1 MENKNNNNDFN
12 VNIKVMGIGG
22 GGINAINDMTEHN
35 IDGVNFFALN
45 TDLQDLNA
53 SKTQYKIQ
61 LGASTT
67 KGLGC
72 GGNVELGEKATKES
86 LNFLKNVLRGTDF
99 LFLTSTMGGG
109 TGSAATHIIAKLA
122 KELNILT
129 VAIVT
134 KPFSFEGKRRMKIA
148 EYGLD
153 NLKPFVDS
161 FIVIPNDK
169 LLDTE
174 SPDITVKEAF
184 KKSNFILLTAIKGLT
199 DLMLAKGFINL
210 DFADIKSL
218 LAKSGDAILGFGVG
232 SGEHRA
238 KKAALA
244 AVDSSLFERTI
255 LGASK
260 FMVNIVGPKDL
271 NLIESSIIVE
281 TIKEKCNV
289 EIDDVLFGVSIE
301 DTPDDS
307 IKVILIA
314 NSFINK
320 KNRF

>member
-1 MENKNNNNDFN
+1 MGDKFN

-22 GGINAINDMTEHN
+22 GGINAIDEIVTSE

-45 TDLQDLNA
+45 TDLQDLNN
-53 SKTQYKIQ
+53 SKTPHKIQ
-61 LGASTT
+61 LGISTT

-72 GGNVELGEKATKES
+72 GGNIELGEKAIKES
-86 LNFLKNVLRGTDF
+86 LPFIKNILRGTDF

-109 TGSAATHIIAKLA
+109 TGSAATALIAKLA
-122 KELNILT
+122 KEMNILT

-148 EYGLD
+148 EAGIK

-161 FIVIPNDK
+161 LIVVPNDK
-169 LLDTE
+169 LLDN
-174 SPDITVKEAF
+174 SSANITVQEAF
-184 KKSNFILLTAIKGLT
+184 KKSNFVLYTAVKGMT
-199 DLMLAKGFINL
+199 DLMLAKGLINL

-218 LAKSGDAILGFGVG
+218 LLESGEAILGFGEG
-232 SGEHRA
+232 SGENRSE
-238 KKAALA
+238 KAALA

-255 LGASK
+255 LGATK
-260 FMVNIVGPKDL
+260 FLVNIIGPKDL

-281 TIKEKCNV
+281 TIKKECEG
-289 EIDDVLFGVSIE
+289 EIDDVLFGVSIDE
-301 DTPDDS
+301 DSDDN

-314 NSFINK
+314 NSFFKI
-320 KNRF
+320 